1 MSAKVKE
8 NIFSTIV
15 IEMRNDLELDA
26 IIEDYLLGKLNP
38 QETEAFETLRRNDA
52 AVDHKVVSHKFFLE
66 SMEVFAVQSRLKDQL
81 NNIHSE
87 IDVEGLASALRPHPS
102 KVVQLWRKHK
112 SAIAVAASFLVLSLV
127 SVYSI
132 QHNSKQKEQ
141 LVLLSNQVN
150 KAIKTQNNLIRK
162 INNTTNTAG
171 KPAVQNSF
179 GGTGFAISTN
189 GYILTNLHVI
199 NGADSLY
206 VQNNKGE
213 SFKVKSIYTDSQ
225 NDIAILKISDK
236 NFSHLSSIPYSI
248 KKTTSSI
255 GETVYTL
262 GYPKDDAVLGEG
274 YVSSKNGF
282 IGDTTQYQVSIPVN
296 PGNSGGP
303 LLDNNGNLVGII
315 SGKPDQTEGAAF
327 AIKSKYIL
335 EAMRA
340 IPQDSLGTNKLSA
353 SSKKSLLS
361 GLKRIKQIEKLQ
373 DYVFMI
379 KVYN

>member
-1 MSAKVKE
+1 MPAKVKE

-66 SMEVFAVQSRLKDQL
+66 SMEVFAAQSRLKDQL

-162 INNTTNTAG
+162 INNTTNTTG
-171 KPAVQNSF
+171 KPTVQNSF

-225 NDIAILKISDK
+225 NDIAILKISDN

-361 GLKRIKQIEKLQ
+361 GLKRTKQIEKLQ

>member
-1 MSAKVKE
+1 
-8 NIFSTIV
+8 
-15 IEMRNDLELDA
+15 MRNDLELDA
-26 IIEDYLLGKLNP
+26 IIEDYLLGKLNL
-38 QETEAFETLRRNDA
+38 QETEAFEQLRRNDPT
-52 AVDHKVVSHKFFLE
+52 VDHKVVSHKFFME
-66 SMEVFAVQSRLKDQL
+66 SMEMFAAKIRLKEQL
-81 NNIHSE
+81 NSIHAE
-87 IDVEGLASALRPHPS
+87 IDVDSLANKLGPHPS
-102 KVVQLWRKHK
+102 RLVQLWREHK
-112 SAIAVAASFLVLSLV
+112 SVIAVAASFLVLSLV

-132 QHNSKQKEQ
+132 QHNTKQKEQ

-150 KAIKTQNNLIRK
+150 KAIKTQNSLIRK
-162 INNTTNTAG
+162 INNTNASPG

-213 SFKVKSIYTDSQ
+213 SFKVKSIYTDPQ

-236 NFSHLSSIPYSI
+236 NFSHLSAIPYSI
-248 KKTTSSI
+248 KKNTSSI
-255 GETVYTL
+255 GEIVYTL

-303 LLDNNGNLVGII
+303 LLDANGNLVGII

-340 IPQDSLGTNKLSA
+340 IPQDSLGSNKLS
-353 SSKKSLLS
+353 STKKSLMS
-361 GLKRIKQIEKLQ
+361 GLKRTKQIEKLQ

>member
-1 MSAKVKE
+1 
-8 NIFSTIV
+8 
-15 IEMRNDLELDA
+15 MRNDLELDA

-38 QETEAFETLRRNDA
+38 QETEAFEQLRRNDA
-52 AVDHKVVSHKFFLE
+52 TVDHKVVSHKFFLE
-66 SMEVFAVQSRLKDQL
+66 SMEAFAEQVRLREQL
-81 NNIHSE
+81 NHIHAE
-87 IDVEGLASALRPHPS
+87 IDVESLAEELRPHPS

-112 SAIAVAASFLVLSLV
+112 SALAVAASFLVLSLV

-132 QHNSKQKEQ
+132 QHNTRQKEQ
-141 LVLLSNQVN
+141 FVLLSNQVN
-150 KAIKTQNNLIRK
+150 KAIKTQNSLIRK
-162 INNTTNTAG
+162 INNAPATTG
-171 KPAVQNSF
+171 KPAVQSSV

-206 VQNNKGE
+206 VQNSKGE
-213 SFKVKSIYTDSQ
+213 SFKVKSVYTDPQ

-236 NFSHLSSIPYSI
+236 HFSSLSTIPYTI
-248 KKTTSSI
+248 KKTISNI
-255 GETVYTL
+255 GENVYTL

-282 IGDTTQYQVSIPVN
+282 IGDTTQYQVAISVN

-303 LLDNNGNLVGII
+303 VLDNNGNLVGII

-340 IPQDSLGTNKLSA
+340 IPQDSLGANKLTA
-353 SSKKSLLS
+353 NKRSLLS
-361 GLKRIKQIEKLQ
+361 GLKRTKQIEKIQ

-379 KVYN
+379 KAY

>member
-1 MSAKVKE
+1 MLAKVEE
-8 NIFSTIV
+8 NIFSNII

-26 IIEDYLLGKLNP
+26 IIEDYLLGKLNT
-38 QETEAFETLRRNDA
+38 QEIEAFEKLRLNDA
-52 AVDHKVVSHKFFLE
+52 TVDHKVVSHKFFLQ
-66 SMEVFAVQSRLKDQL
+66 SMETFATQL
-81 NNIHSE
+81 NLKEQLNHIHAE
-87 IDVEGLASALRPHPS
+87 IDVESLTANLRPHPS
-102 KVVQLWRKHK
+102 RIIKMWRKNK
-112 SAIAVAASFLVLSLV
+112 SLIAVAASFIILSLI
-127 SVYSI
+127 SIYSI

-150 KAIKTQNNLIRK
+150 KAIKTQNSLIRK
-162 INNTTNTAG
+162 LNNTTASAG

-206 VQNNKGE
+206 VQNSKGE
-213 SFKVKSIYTDSQ
+213 SFKVISAYTDPQ

-236 NFSHLSSIPYSI
+236 SFINLSSIPYTI
-248 KKTTSSI
+248 KKNTSSI
-255 GETVYTL
+255 GEIVYTL

-340 IPQDSLGTNKLSA
+340 IPQDSLGVKRLSNN
-353 SSKKSLLS
+353 KKSLLA
-361 GLKRIKQIEKLQ
+361 GLKRTKQIEKLE

>member
-1 MSAKVKE
+1 MPATVKE
-8 NIFSTIV
+8 NIFSTLV

-38 QETEAFETLRRNDA
+38 QETEAFEQLRRNDP

-66 SMEVFAVQSRLKDQL
+66 SMEMFAAQIRLKEQL
-81 NNIHSE
+81 NSIHAE
-87 IDVEGLASALRPHPS
+87 INVEDLASSFRPHPS
-102 KVVQLWRKHK
+102 KVVQLWRKQK

-132 QHNSKQKEQ
+132 QHNTKQKEQ

-150 KAIKTQNNLIRK
+150 KAIKTQNSLIRK
-162 INNTTNTAG
+162 INNTTTNAG
-171 KPAVQNSF
+171 KPVVQNSF

-213 SFKVKSIYTDSQ
+213 SFKVKSIYTDPQ
-225 NDIAILKISDK
+225 NDIAILKINDK
-236 NFSHLSSIPYSI
+236 NFSHLSSIPYTI
-248 KKTTSSI
+248 KKNTSSI

-282 IGDTTQYQVSIPVN
+282 VGDTTQYQVSIPVN

-303 LLDNNGNLVGII
+303 LLDANGNLVGII

-340 IPQDSLGTNKLSA
+340 IPQDSLGSNRLS
-353 SSKKSLLS
+353 SNKKSMLS
-361 GLKRIKQIEKLQ
+361 GLKRTKQIEKLQ

>member
-1 MSAKVKE
+1 VPAAVKE
-8 NIFSTIV
+8 NIFSTIN

-38 QETEAFETLRRNDA
+38 QETLAFEQLRISDP

-66 SMEVFAVQSRLKDQL
+66 SMDMFAEQIRLKAQL
-81 NNIHSE
+81 NHIHGE
-87 IDVEGLASALRPHPS
+87 IDVESIASSLRPHPS
-102 KVVQLWRKHK
+102 RVVQLWRKHK

-132 QHNSKQKEQ
+132 QHNTKQKEQ

-150 KAIKTQNNLIRK
+150 KAIKTQNSLIRK
-162 INNTTNTAG
+162 INNNATIPG
-171 KPAVQNSF
+171 KPAIQNSF

-213 SFKVKSIYTDSQ
+213 SFKVKSIYTDPQ

-236 NFSHLSSIPYSI
+236 NFSHLSSIPYTI
-248 KKTTSSI
+248 KKNTSSI

-282 IGDTTQYQVSIPVN
+282 VGDTTQYQVSIPVN

-303 LLDNNGNLVGII
+303 LLDSNGNLVGII

-340 IPQDSLGTNKLSA
+340 IPQDSLGNNRLS
-353 SSKKSLLS
+353 SNKKSMLS
-361 GLKRIKQIEKLQ
+361 GLKRTKQIEKLQ

>member
-1 MSAKVKE
+1 
-8 NIFSTIV
+8 
-15 IEMRNDLELDA
+15 MRNDLELDS
-26 IIEDYLLGKLNP
+26 IIEDYLMGNLNP
-38 QETEAFETLRRNDA
+38 QEIEAFENLRRNDA
-52 AVDHKVVSHKFFLE
+52 HVDHKVVAHKVFLE
-66 SMEVFAVQSRLKDQL
+66 SIGKYATQNQLREQL
-81 NNIHSE
+81 NHFHEDLDMNHL
-87 IDVEGLASALRPHPS
+87 VATLQPHPS
-102 KVVQLWRKHK
+102 KIVQLWRQYK
-112 SAIAVAASFLVLSLV
+112 SAIAVAASFIVLCFV
-127 SVYSI
+127 AVYSI
-132 QHNSKQKEQ
+132 QHNSKQEERYMQ
-141 LVLLSNQVN
+141 MRSELSKVRNS
-150 KAIKTQNNLIRK
+150 TNNLIRK
-162 INNTTNTAG
+162 INIT
-171 KPAVQNSF
+171 KPVKNVNPGNF
-179 GGTGFAISTN
+179 GGTGFAVSTN
-189 GYILTNLHVI
+189 GFILTNLHVI

-236 NFSHLSSIPYSI
+236 NFKNLLPLPYSI
-248 KKTTSSI
+248 KKATSSI

-303 LLDNNGNLVGII
+303 LLDNDGNLLGII

-340 IPQDSLGTNKLSA
+340 IPQDSLGVNKLT

-361 GLKRIKQIEKLQ
+361 GLKRTKQIEKLQ

>member
-1 MSAKVKE
+1 MPAKVKE
-8 NIFSTIV
+8 NIFSTII

-38 QETEAFETLRRNDA
+38 QETEALETLRRNDA
-52 AVDHKVVSHKFFLE
+52 SVDHKVVSHKFFLE
-66 SMEVFAVQSRLKDQL
+66 SMEMFAAQSRLKEQL
-81 NNIHSE
+81 NSIHSE
-87 IDVEGLASALRPHPS
+87 IDVETLAATFRPHPS

-132 QHNSKQKEQ
+132 QHNTKQKEQ

-150 KAIKTQNNLIRK
+150 RAIKTQNSLIRK
-162 INNTTNTAG
+162 INNSATPAG
-171 KPAVQNSF
+171 KPVIQNSV

-189 GYILTNLHVI
+189 GYILTNYHII

-206 VQNNKGE
+206 VQNSKGE
-213 SFKVKSIYTDSQ
+213 SFKVKATYTDPQ

-236 NFSHLSSIPYSI
+236 NFANLSSIPYTI
-248 KKTTSSI
+248 KKSTSSI
-255 GETVYTL
+255 GEMVYTL

-282 IGDTTQYQVSIPVN
+282 VGDTTQYQVAIAVN

-303 LLDNNGNLVGII
+303 VLDNDGNLVGII

-327 AIKSKYIL
+327 AVKSKYIL

-340 IPQDSLGTNKLSA
+340 IPQDSLGRNKLSA
-353 SSKKSLLS
+353 NKRSGLS
-361 GLKRIKQIEKLQ
+361 GLKRTKQIEKIQ

-379 KVYN
+379 KAFN

>member
-1 MSAKVKE
+1 
-8 NIFSTIV
+8 
-15 IEMRNDLELDA
+15 MRNDLELDA

-38 QETEAFETLRRNDA
+38 QETLAFEQLRISDP

-66 SMEVFAVQSRLKDQL
+66 SMDMFAEQIRLKAQL
-81 NNIHSE
+81 NHIHGE
-87 IDVEGLASALRPHPS
+87 IDVESIASSLRPHPS
-102 KVVQLWRKHK
+102 RVVQLWRKHK

-132 QHNSKQKEQ
+132 QHNTKQKEQ

-150 KAIKTQNNLIRK
+150 KAIKTQNSLIRK
-162 INNTTNTAG
+162 INNNATIPG
-171 KPAVQNSF
+171 KPAIQNSF

-213 SFKVKSIYTDSQ
+213 SFKVKSIYTDPQ

-236 NFSHLSSIPYSI
+236 NFGHLSSIPYTI
-248 KKTTSSI
+248 KKNTSSI

-282 IGDTTQYQVSIPVN
+282 VGDTTQYQVSIPVN

-303 LLDNNGNLVGII
+303 LLDSNGNLVGII

-340 IPQDSLGTNKLSA
+340 IPQDSLGSNRLS
-353 SSKKSLLS
+353 SNKKSMLS
-361 GLKRIKQIEKLQ
+361 GLKRTKQIEKLQ

>member
-1 MSAKVKE
+1 MPAKVKE
-8 NIFSTIV
+8 NIFSNII
-15 IEMRNDLELDA
+15 IEMRNDLELDT
-26 IIEDYLLGKLNP
+26 IIEDYLLGKLNA
-38 QETEAFETLRRNDA
+38 QEVDALEKLRLNDP
-52 AVDHKVVSHKFFLE
+52 AVDHKVVTHKVFLQ
-66 SMEVFAVQSRLKDQL
+66 SMNAYAQQL
-81 NNIHSE
+81 NLREQLNRIHSE
-87 IDVEGLASALRPHPS
+87 IDVESLSADLKPHS
-102 KVVQLWRKHK
+102 SMIVKMWRSNK
-112 SAIAVAASFLVLSLV
+112 SLIAIAASFVLLSLI
-127 SVYSI
+127 SIYSI
-132 QHNSKQKEQ
+132 QHNSNQKDQ

-150 KAIKTQNNLIRK
+150 KAIKTQNSLIRK
-162 INNTTNTAG
+162 LNNTTTTG
-171 KPAVQNSF
+171 KPAIQNSF

-189 GYILTNLHVI
+189 GYILTNLHVV

-213 SFKVKSIYTDSQ
+213 SFKVKSVYSDPQ
-225 NDIAILKISDK
+225 NDIAILKISDQ
-236 NFSHLSSIPYSI
+236 NFINLSSIPYTI
-248 KKTTSSI
+248 KKNASSI

-340 IPQDSLGTNKLSA
+340 IPQDSLGVKRLSNN
-353 SSKKSLLS
+353 KKSLLS
-361 GLKRIKQIEKLQ
+361 GLKRTQQIEKLQ

>member
-1 MSAKVKE
+1 
-8 NIFSTIV
+8 
-15 IEMRNDLELDA
+15 MRNDLELDA

-38 QETEAFETLRRNDA
+38 QETEAFENLRRNDA

-66 SMEVFAVQSRLKDQL
+66 SMEVFAAQSRLKEQL

-87 IDVEGLASALRPHPS
+87 IDVENLASTLRPHPS

-132 QHNSKQKEQ
+132 QHNTKQEERYSQ
-141 LVLLSNQVN
+141 MRSELSRVRNST
-150 KAIKTQNNLIRK
+150 KDLIRT
-162 INNTTNTAG
+162 INSNTTADATTKNI
-171 KPAVQNSF
+171 KPGNY
-179 GGTGFAISTN
+179 GGTGFAVSTN

-213 SFKVKSIYTDSQ
+213 SYKVKAIYSDPQ

-236 NFSHLSSIPYSI
+236 NFNNLSSIPYTI
-248 KKTTSSI
+248 KKSTSSI

-340 IPQDSLGTNKLSA
+340 IPQDSLGSNRIS
-353 SSKKSLLS
+353 SSKKSVLS
-361 GLKRIKQIEKLQ
+361 GLKRTKQIEKLQ

>member
-1 MSAKVKE
+1 MPATIKE
-8 NIFSTIV
+8 NIFSTI

-26 IIEDYLLGKLNP
+26 IIEDYLLGKLNA
-38 QETEAFETLRRNDA
+38 EEMEAFEQLRRSDA
-52 AVDHKVVSHKFFLE
+52 SIDHKVVSHKFFLQ
-66 SMEVFAVQSRLKDQL
+66 SMEGFAAQLRLKEQL
-81 NNIHSE
+81 NSIHEE
-87 IDVEGLASALRPHPS
+87 IDVEALATDLRPHPS

-127 SVYSI
+127 SIYSI
-132 QHNSKQKEQ
+132 QHNSKQEDRYEQ
-141 LVLLSNQVN
+141 VSRELSKV
-150 KAIKTQNNLIRK
+150 KKSQNSLIRT
-162 INNTTNTAG
+162 IQSNNSNAASKNVNPG
-171 KPAVQNSF
+171 NF
-179 GGTGFAISTN
+179 GGTGFAVSTN
-189 GYILTNLHVI
+189 GYILTNLHVV

-213 SFKVKSIYTDSQ
+213 SFKVKPVYTDSQ

-236 NFSHLSSIPYSI
+236 NFNHLSTIPYTI
-248 KKTTSSI
+248 KKSI
-255 GETVYTL
+255 SGLGESVYTL
-262 GYPKDDAVLGEG
+262 GYPKDDIVLGEG
-274 YVSSKNGF
+274 SVSSKTGF
-282 IGDTTQYQVSIPVN
+282 IGDTTQYQVSILVN

-315 SGKPDQTEGAAF
+315 SGKQDQTEGAAF

-340 IPQDSLGTNKLSA
+340 IPQDSLGDNRLSA
-353 SSKKSLLS
+353 NKRSLLS
-361 GLKRIKQIEKLQ
+361 GMKRTKQIEKLQ

>member
-1 MSAKVKE
+1 
-8 NIFSTIV
+8 
-15 IEMRNDLELDA
+15 MRNDLELDA
-26 IIEDYLLGKLNP
+26 IIEDYLLGKLNA
-38 QETEAFETLRRNDA
+38 QETEAFEQLRLNDA
-52 AVDHKVVSHKFFLE
+52 TVDHKVVSHKFFLE
-66 SMEVFAVQSRLKDQL
+66 SMGAFAGQLRLKEQL
-81 NNIHSE
+81 NQIHSE
-87 IDVEGLASALRPHPS
+87 IDVEGLASTLRPHPS
-102 KVVQLWRKHK
+102 KVVQLWRKHR

-132 QHNSKQKEQ
+132 QHNSKQEEHYRQ
-141 LVLLSNQVN
+141 LSNQVN
-150 KAIKTQNNLIRK
+150 KAIKTQNSLIRK
-162 INNTTNTAG
+162 ISSNGTTSD
-171 KPAVQNSF
+171 KPSVQNSF

-189 GYILTNLHVI
+189 GYILTNLHII

-206 VQNNKGE
+206 VQNSKGE
-213 SFKVKSIYTDSQ
+213 SFKVKSVYTDPQ

-236 NFSHLSSIPYSI
+236 HFSNLSSIPYTI
-248 KKTTSSI
+248 KKSMSSI
-255 GETVYTL
+255 GEMVYTL

-282 IGDTTQYQVSIPVN
+282 IGDTTQYQVAISVN

-303 LLDNNGNLVGII
+303 VLDNNGNLVGII

-340 IPQDSLGTNKLSA
+340 IPQDSLGSNKLSA
-353 SSKKSLLS
+353 NKRSLLS
-361 GLKRIKQIEKLQ
+361 GLKRTKQIEKIQ

-379 KVYN
+379 KAY

>member
-1 MSAKVKE
+1 MPATFKE
-8 NIFSTIV
+8 NIFSTII

-26 IIEDYLLGKLNP
+26 IIEDYLLGKLTP
-38 QETEAFETLRRNDA
+38 QETEAFEQLRSNDA
-52 AVDHKVVSHKFFLE
+52 TVDHKVVSHKVFLHK
-66 SMEVFAVQSRLKDQL
+66 MEQYAEQLHLIEQMDKIHAELDVDAMAATLK
-81 NNIHSE
+81 
-87 IDVEGLASALRPHPS
+87 PHPS

-112 SAIAVAASFLVLSLV
+112 SAIAVAASFVVLSLV
-127 SVYSI
+127 SIYSI
-132 QHNSKQKEQ
+132 QNNSQQNEKVIQ
-141 LVLLSNQVN
+141 LSHQFNN
-150 KAIKTQNNLIRK
+150 AIKTQNNLILDIR
-162 INNTTNTAG
+162 
-171 KPAVQNSF
+171 NSAHTSVPNKVANQARY

-206 VQNNKGE
+206 VQNSKGE
-213 SFKVKSIYTDSQ
+213 SFKVKAVYTDSQ
-225 NDIAILKISDK
+225 YDMAILKISDK
-236 NFSHLSSIPYSI
+236 NFSDLSSLPYTI
-248 KKTTSSI
+248 KKNSSSI
-255 GETVYTL
+255 GENVYTL

-282 IGDTTQYQVSIPVN
+282 VGDTTQYQVAISVN

-303 LLDNNGNLVGII
+303 LLDNNGNLVGVI

-340 IPQDSLGTNKLSA
+340 IPQDSLGKKLVSN
-353 SSKKSLLS
+353 KKSLLS
-361 GLKRIKQIEKLQ
+361 GLKRTKQIEKLQ

-379 KVYN
+379 KVY

>member
-1 MSAKVKE
+1 
-8 NIFSTIV
+8 
-15 IEMRNDLELDA
+15 MRNDLELDA
-26 IIEDYLLGKLNP
+26 IIEDYLLGKLNV
-38 QETEAFETLRRNDA
+38 QETEAFEQLRRNDA
-52 AVDHKVVSHKFFLE
+52 TVDHKVVSHKFFLE
-66 SMEVFAVQSRLKDQL
+66 SMGTFAGQLRLKEQL
-81 NNIHSE
+81 NQIHAE
-87 IDVEGLASALRPHPS
+87 IDVESLANVLRPHPS

-127 SVYSI
+127 SIYSI
-132 QHNSKQKEQ
+132 QHSSKQEEHYRQ
-141 LVLLSNQVN
+141 LSNQVN
-150 KAIKTQNNLIRK
+150 KAIKTQNSLIRK
-162 INNTTNTAG
+162 INNNTTTSD
-171 KPAVQNSF
+171 KPSVQNSF

-189 GYILTNLHVI
+189 GYILTNLHII

-206 VQNNKGE
+206 VQNSKGE
-213 SFKVKSIYTDSQ
+213 SFKVKSVYTDPQ

-236 NFSHLSSIPYSI
+236 HFSNLSSIPYSI
-248 KKTTSSI
+248 KRSMSSI
-255 GETVYTL
+255 GEMVYTL

-282 IGDTTQYQVSIPVN
+282 IGDTTQYQVAISVN

-303 LLDNNGNLVGII
+303 VLDNNGNLVGII

-340 IPQDSLGTNKLSA
+340 IPQDSLGSNKLSA
-353 SSKKSLLS
+353 NKRSLLS
-361 GLKRIKQIEKLQ
+361 GLKRTKQIEKIQ

-379 KVYN
+379 KAY

>member
-26 IIEDYLLGKLNP
+26 IIEDYLLGKLNAK
-38 QETEAFETLRRNDA
+38 ETEAFEQLRRNDA
-52 AVDHKVVSHKFFLE
+52 TVDHKVVSHKFFLE
-66 SMEVFAVQSRLKDQL
+66 SMETFAGQLRLKEQL
-81 NNIHSE
+81 NQIHAE
-87 IDVEGLASALRPHPS
+87 IDVESLANALRPHPS
-102 KVVQLWRKHK
+102 RVVQLWRKHK
-112 SAIAVAASFLVLSLV
+112 SAIAVAASFLILSLV
-127 SVYSI
+127 SIYSI
-132 QHNSKQKEQ
+132 QHSSKQEEHYRQ
-141 LVLLSNQVN
+141 LSNQVN
-150 KAIKTQNNLIRK
+150 KAIKTQNSLIRK
-162 INNTTNTAG
+162 INNNTTTSD
-171 KPAVQNSF
+171 KPSVQNSF

-189 GYILTNLHVI
+189 GYILTNLHII

-206 VQNNKGE
+206 VQNSKGE
-213 SFKVKSIYTDSQ
+213 SFKVKSVYTDPQ

-236 NFSHLSSIPYSI
+236 HFSNLSSIPYTI
-248 KKTTSSI
+248 KRSMSSI
-255 GETVYTL
+255 GEMVYTL

-282 IGDTTQYQVSIPVN
+282 IGDTTQYQVAISVN

-303 LLDNNGNLVGII
+303 VLDNNGNLVGII

-353 SSKKSLLS
+353 NKKSLLS
-361 GLKRIKQIEKLQ
+361 GLKRTKQIEKIQ

-379 KVYN
+379 KAY